1 MKIRSLLGLTLILG
15 MGANL
20 GLGQDAAAPLTA
32 TVPPPVADVPGAPPP
47 APGGPLI
54 CPPVRGSLFKLAAQS
69 MPTPLVTDPAHPPSA
84 VASVSLIAVPPAQAR
99 KIKKHDLVQIVIA
112 ENSSASSSG
121 ASDSKKTQSFD
132 AALQQFLALGRFSGG
147 LQQLGNVANPSK
159 LPEIKFNY
167 NNDAKANA
175 DSSRKDQFT
184 GRIQAEV
191 MDVKPNGTL
200 VVEATKLIRTDK
212 EQQVFRLTG
221 VCRAEDVAADN
232 SVLSNQL
239 ADLKLAKDTKG
250 SVSEG
255 IKRGWLNRAIDAVSP
270 F

>member
-1 MKIRSLLGLTLILG
+1 MSTRGLVILT
-15 MGANL
+15 MVW
-20 GLGQDAAAPLTA
+20 GLGTHLVWAQDAAVPMPPVA
-32 TVPPPVADVPGAPPP
+32 PPPVADVPGAPPP

-69 MPTPLVTDPAHPPSA
+69 MPVPLVTDPAHPPSA
-84 VASVSLIAVPPAQAR
+84 VAAVSLIAVPPAQAR
-99 KIKKHDLVQIVIA
+99 KIKKHDLVQVVIS
-112 ENSSASSSG
+112 ENSSASSTG

-132 AALQQFLALGRFSGG
+132 VALQQFLELGRFSGG
-147 LQQLGNVANPSK
+147 NQQIGKVTNPSK

-221 VCRAEDVAADN
+221 VCRAEDVSADN

-239 ADLKLAKDTKG
+239 ADLKLVKDTKG
-250 SVSEG
+250 SVSDG
-255 IKRGWLNRAIDAVSP
+255 TKRGWLNRAIDKVSP